1 MKTERLI
8 HPPEIGRSLVPALA
22 IICTLTIISD
32 AEARAPK
39 NRVVATVNVGNS
51 PGNLVCSPDNNF
63 VYVTVSGGVAVID
76 AGTNQLS
83 TNFPLSSNQTAT
95 GLAISPDGQTLYT
108 SFVDISTS
116 GVQVIS
122 VANGSVTETIP
133 VQLAAQTLAIT
144 PDGTHLWVCGYPL
157 SSDPSKGGIY
167 VIDTATFA
175 ISGPITLGPGVPGT
189 PVFTPDGADAFAISS
204 TTSVPADLVEMDAS
218 TLAVLNPNVADKGL
232 HGKNGLRQPALL
244 STNPD
249 GKTLYVWEQSVT
261 SQVLAVT
268 ISNSKTTELSTTDR
282 VACQAIT
289 PDGKFLYLVSLT
301 ISSTH
306 GKVTAVSTAT
316 GTVTGRTVTAG
327 AVSTA
332 IAIRPD
338 GKFAY
343 VANSASGT
351 VTVIDIQP

>member
-8 HPPEIGRSLVPALA
+8 HPPEIGRSLVSALA

-83 TNFPLSSNQTAT
+83 TNFPLSSNQTTT

-144 PDGTHLWVCGYPL
+144 PDRTHLWV
-157 SSDPSKGGIY
+157 
-167 VIDTATFA
+167 V
-175 ISGPITLGPGVPGT
+175 
-189 PVFTPDGADAFAISS
+189 
-204 TTSVPADLVEMDAS
+204 
-218 TLAVLNPNVADKGL
+218 
-232 HGKNGLRQPALL
+232 
-244 STNPD
+244 
-249 GKTLYVWEQSVT
+249 VT
-261 SQVLAVT
+261 
-268 ISNSKTTELSTTDR
+268 R
-282 VACQAIT
+282 
-289 PDGKFLYLVSLT
+289 
-301 ISSTH
+301 
-306 GKVTAVSTAT
+306 
-316 GTVTGRTVTAG
+316 
-327 AVSTA
+327 
-332 IAIRPD
+332 
-338 GKFAY
+338 
-343 VANSASGT
+343 
-351 VTVIDIQP
+351 